1 LEGIGL
7 AITADAVLPVRGT
20 ILDDHAIAEVAAELV
35 ANESDPIEVTMQI
48 SPDGELNSELDLN
61 LLAKRSLLSP
71 EAGMTLGVVV
81 LAKDY
86 YDLGAKPHV
95 GRGQPLQLSVV
106 TEDQLLVILDR
117 QELEL
122 RQRLELILSEL
133 EQLRDVLQTLKV
145 QLNTDASAL
154 HRPEEIHSFLVSAQG
169 SSSDG
174 ESDPGQEAEQLRRM
188 TSMWAQQS
196 VLQSDKSQQELSS
209 VAARVDN
216 LRMQL
221 INNRVDSI
229 DRQER
234 LQKMVHDPLRQLL
247 AGDYETLRREL
258 LELQSATL
266 SGGGLQQVIR
276 SAAALEK
283 VLAKLEA
290 IKASMFDIEEFN
302 EIVDL
307 VRGLLEDQEELLNET
322 EKQQK
327 QRLLDLLK

>member
-1 LEGIGL
+1 
-7 AITADAVLPVRGT
+7 
-20 ILDDHAIAEVAAELV
+20 
-35 ANESDPIEVTMQI
+35 
-48 SPDGELNSELDLN
+48 
-61 LLAKRSLLSP
+61 
-71 EAGMTLGVVV
+71 
-81 LAKDY
+81 
-86 YDLGAKPHV
+86 
-95 GRGQPLQLSVV
+95 
-106 TEDQLLVILDR
+106 
-117 QELEL
+117 
-122 RQRLELILSEL
+122 
-133 EQLRDVLQTLKV
+133 VLQTLKV

>member
-1 LEGIGL
+1 
-7 AITADAVLPVRGT
+7 
-20 ILDDHAIAEVAAELV
+20 
-35 ANESDPIEVTMQI
+35 
-48 SPDGELNSELDLN
+48 
-61 LLAKRSLLSP
+61 
-71 EAGMTLGVVV
+71 
-81 LAKDY
+81 
-86 YDLGAKPHV
+86 
-95 GRGQPLQLSVV
+95 
-106 TEDQLLVILDR
+106 
-117 QELEL
+117 
-122 RQRLELILSEL
+122 
-133 EQLRDVLQTLKV
+133 
-145 QLNTDASAL
+145 
-154 HRPEEIHSFLVSAQG
+154 
-169 SSSDG
+169 
-174 ESDPGQEAEQLRRM
+174 
-188 TSMWAQQS
+188 MWAQQS